1 MAPALPFG
9 CLTLFL
15 SYKTATAVVMTVMS
29 DNEVD
34 DTGGDGKGDESL
46 TYSQPQD
53 LLKII
58 YVSAFE
64 NYKARYKFKVLLS

>member
-1 MAPALPFG
+1 
-9 CLTLFL
+9 
-15 SYKTATAVVMTVMS
+15 MTVVS

-46 TYSQPQD
+46 TYLQPQD

-58 YVSAFE
+58 YVSALE
-64 NYKARYKFKVLLS
+64 NYKARYKCKVLLS